1 MKKGTVT
8 STLTSLSRVSAR
20 SIATLSLIF
29 TPETLMNK
37 QLQTAVRVATL
48 FVASTGL
55 AFASDNMGPGIGA
68 GLAVGL
74 AALGGGFGQGKTASA
89 ALEGMARNPQAA
101 GNLQTPMVLGLV
113 FTETLTL
120 FSFAIA
126 YLLTAK

>member
-1 MKKGTVT
+1 
-8 STLTSLSRVSAR
+8 
-20 SIATLSLIF
+20 
-29 TPETLMNK
+29 MNK
-37 QLQTAVRVATL
+37 KLQTAARVGAL
-48 FVASTGL
+48 FVLSTSL
-55 AFASDNMGPGIGA
+55 AFAEDGGNMGPGIGA

-126 YLLTAK
+126 YLLTSK

>member
-1 MKKGTVT
+1 
-8 STLTSLSRVSAR
+8 
-20 SIATLSLIF
+20 
-29 TPETLMNK
+29 MNQK
-37 QLQTAVRVATL
+37 LQTAARVGAL
-48 FVASTGL
+48 FVLSTGL
-55 AFASDNMGPGIGA
+55 ALADDGGNMGPGIGA

-120 FSFAIA
+120 FAFAIA
-126 YLLTAK
+126 FLLQGK